1 MGLWDSLFSSKNVTP
16 APTQKA
22 PRMGLL
28 RTWNICEIA
37 PSDYVVLD
45 LETAGLDACTC
56 DILEIGLIRYR
67 NHIEVD
73 RYHSMVQP
81 EGRIEPQAAAVNGI
95 TWAKVCRA
103 PLFSELKD
111 RVFSFIGEDTVVG
124 FNVDFDVKFLQTRAG
139 QKLDNSMF
147 DVLALARGVMPNRA
161 SYKLDALRGELGLG
175 GKAHTAIGDCVAT
188 QKLYRQCIGS
198 DIYKKDEAEKIAKEE
213 AIQNKIKQH
222 KEALQRLKEK
232 QDQFKANL
240 PRIGELKA
248 ISANMIGSVDEYLD
262 VIDEILANN
271 KQSPVAKVGETRLEW
286 YREFFIIKQDASLR
300 YVALNIAPEL
310 VDCPFI
316 IGPTTTGEFMDGTR
330 FYVSSPAQFKELSE
344 YILIARRTPYVL
356 YAMWK

>member
-28 RTWNICEIA
+28 RSWNICEIA

-175 GKAHTAIGDCVAT
+175 GKAHTAIGDCIAT
-188 QKLYRQCIGS
+188 QCLYKTCLALDGYAPYIAKRREAEEKTKAENDARKQKTEEEALIRKQ
-198 DIYKKDEAEKIAKEE
+198 KKDKFREGIPSEAELQIISQNMTDEEFDCLFQIDCVMRDIGVEFKKPNEIINRFRHKAYAKIHLGKKLRYIAVNVPPE
-213 AIQNKIKQH
+213 
-222 KEALQRLKEK
+222 
-232 QDQFKANL
+232 
-240 PRIGELKA
+240 
-248 ISANMIGSVDEYLD
+248 SVSCRF
-262 VIDEILANN
+262 V
-271 KQSPVAKVGETRLEW
+271 VAPTTD
-286 YREFFIIKQDASLR
+286 REFLDGSQIFISSARDVR
-300 YVALNIAPEL
+300 EIA
-310 VDCPFI
+310 
-316 IGPTTTGEFMDGTR
+316 
-330 FYVSSPAQFKELSE
+330 E
-344 YILIARRTPYVL
+344 YIHAAYNRTKRR
-356 YAMWK
+356 